1 MAGNETR
8 KEQSGFRNGKTKIVD
23 WFVKNLL
30 ASVVVGVF
38 LACLG
43 LITWQVG
50 VNDKIKYI
58 QDDVINL
65 EKLNEKYI
73 LAEAWK
79 VAVDIHIA
87 SLQAEIIGL
96 KATIKDM
103 KQRMDEA
110 MSTGAPGHLTHREHS
125 KYERRLE
132 NLERR

>member
-8 KEQSGFRNGKTKIVD
+8 KEQSGFRNGKSKIVD
-23 WFVKNLL
+23 WVVNNIL
-30 ASVVVGVF
+30 ATIVVGVF

-50 VNDKIKYI
+50 VNNKIEYI
-58 QDDVINL
+58 QHDVDDL
-65 EKLNEKYI
+65 EKLNEKYS

-96 KATIKDM
+96 KETIKVM

-110 MSTGAPGHLTHREHS
+110 MSTGAPGHLTHREHA